1 MDLSPQIAEGFEQS
15 LQLINKDSFITSLK
29 SEKSQKLI
37 QVNEQLS
44 SPRTFSSLQ
53 SDYGYSSDPGTE
65 RPSTGSINRSFCDS
79 LGMPTVGDL
88 FFDAQRDYVER
99 FVLGIDPRRHEI
111 NQEVS
116 MLKTGG
122 RP

>member
-1 MDLSPQIAEGFEQS
+1 ME
-15 LQLINKDSFITSLK
+15 
-29 SEKSQKLI
+29 
-37 QVNEQLS
+37 
-44 SPRTFSSLQ
+44 
-53 SDYGYSSDPGTE
+53 
-65 RPSTGSINRSFCDS
+65 SINRSFCDS

-122 RP
+122 RPLNRRLLNSAESDQIPNDKLVRRGRFEG

>member
-1 MDLSPQIAEGFEQS
+1 MES
-15 LQLINKDSFITSLK
+15 N
-29 SEKSQKLI
+29 
-37 QVNEQLS
+37 
-44 SPRTFSSLQ
+44 
-53 SDYGYSSDPGTE
+53 
-65 RPSTGSINRSFCDS
+65 NRSFCDS